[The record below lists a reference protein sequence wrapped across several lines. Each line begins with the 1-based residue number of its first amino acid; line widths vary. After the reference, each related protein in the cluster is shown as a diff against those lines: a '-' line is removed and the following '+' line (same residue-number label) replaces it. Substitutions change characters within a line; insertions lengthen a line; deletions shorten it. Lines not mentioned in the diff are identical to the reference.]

1 MWILMGDKNQYSGD
15 YTENNRGEQPQ
26 PTSQRPKKKAMSL
39 KKIFL
44 VALAGGVLGGG
55 IVIGGCAVYNRYS
68 SQTVTQDN
76 RKGKTVT
83 SNIKVT
89 ETNQA
94 TKAFNKVKNAVV
106 SVEAYSSSDNSLDS
120 LFGNFGSGKST
131 KETSESEGSGVIYK
145 KTGNTAFIVTN
156 NHVIAGSNKVE
167 VLMSNG
173 KKLSAT
179 VVGHDAI
186 SDLAVLKINA
196 QDVTE
201 VASFGNS
208 DDIQVGQ
215 TALAIGSPLGSE
227 YATSL
232 TEGIISAKKRT
243 IDVTNSQ
250 GVTTGQETVIQTDA
264 AINPGNSG
272 GPLINLAGQVI
283 GINSMKL
290 SSTGTGS
297 GSSTSVEG
305 MGFAIP
311 SNEVVSI
318 INQLVA
324 NGKVIR
330 PALGISLI
338 DLANIPE
345 EQQQSVLKLPS
356 NLTGGI
362 VVAKIN
368 DNSPLKGSGIQKG
381 DVIVSLGGKKVTGL
395 ASLREALYAHK
406 LGSTVEIGYYHN
418 GQEKTTK
425 VRLTLEA
432 NDQNT
437 TAASNEDGN

>member
-1 MWILMGDKNQYSGD
+1 MGDKNQYSGD
-15 YTENNRGEQPQ
+15 YTENNQVEQPQ
-26 PTSQRPKKKAMSL
+26 PAPQRPKKKAMSL
-39 KKIFL
+39 KKVFL

-106 SVEAYSSSDNSLDS
+106 SVEAYSSSDNSLYS
-120 LFGNFGSGKST
+120 LFGSFGGGKSA

-145 KTGNTAFIVTN
+145 KSGNTAFIVTN

-173 KKLSAT
+173 KKLPAT

-186 SDLAVLKINA
+186 SDLAVLKINS

-330 PALGISLI
+330 PALGLSLI
-338 DLANIPE
+338 DLNNIPE

-356 NLTGGI
+356 SVTGGI

>member
-1 MWILMGDKNQYSGD
+1 MGDKNQYSGD
-15 YTENNRGEQPQ
+15 YTENNQAEQPQ
-26 PTSQRPKKKAMSL
+26 PAPQRPRKKTMSL
-39 KKIFL
+39 KKVFL
-44 VALAGGVLGGG
+44 VALVGGVLGGG

-68 SQTVTQDN
+68 SQAVTQDN

-120 LFGNFGSGKST
+120 LFGNFGGGKSA

-156 NHVIAGSNKVE
+156 NHVIAGANKVE

-173 KKLSAT
+173 KKLPAT

-232 TEGIISAKKRT
+232 TEGIISAKKRM

-338 DLANIPE
+338 DLANVPE

-356 NLTGGI
+356 SVTGGI

-406 LGSTVEIGYYHN
+406 LGSTVEIGYYHD

-425 VRLTLEA
+425 IQLTLEA

-437 TAASNEDGN
+437 MAASNEDGN

>member
-1 MWILMGDKNQYSGD
+1 MGDKNQYSGD
-15 YTENNRGEQPQ
+15 YTENNQAEQPQ
-26 PTSQRPKKKAMSL
+26 PAPQRPKKKTMSL
-39 KKIFL
+39 KKVFL

-120 LFGNFGSGKST
+120 LFGNFGGGKSA

-173 KKLSAT
+173 KKLPAT

-338 DLANIPE
+338 DLANVPE

-356 NLTGGI
+356 SVTGGI

-406 LGSTVEIGYYHN
+406 LGSTVEIGYYHD

-425 VRLTLEA
+425 IQLTLEA

-437 TAASNEDGN
+437 MAASNEDGN

>member
-1 MWILMGDKNQYSGD
+1 MGDKNQYSGD
-15 YTENNRGEQPQ
+15 YTENNQVEQPQ
-26 PTSQRPKKKAMSL
+26 PAPQRPKKKTMSL
-39 KKIFL
+39 KKVFL

-83 SNIKVT
+83 SNIKET
-89 ETNQA
+89 ETKEP

-120 LFGNFGSGKST
+120 LFGNFGGGKSA

-145 KTGNTAFIVTN
+145 KSGNTAFIVTN

-173 KKLSAT
+173 KKLPAT

-338 DLANIPE
+338 DLNNIPE

-356 NLTGGI
+356 SVTGGI

-381 DVIVSLGGKKVTGL
+381 DVIVSLGGKNVTGL

-418 GQEKTTK
+418 GQEQTTK

>member
-1 MWILMGDKNQYSGD
+1 MGDKNQYSGD
-15 YTENNRGEQPQ
+15 YTENNQAEQPQ
-26 PTSQRPKKKAMSL
+26 PAPQRPRKKTMSL
-39 KKIFL
+39 KKVFL
-44 VALAGGVLGGG
+44 VALVGGVLGGG

-68 SQTVTQDN
+68 SQAVTQDN

-120 LFGNFGSGKST
+120 LFGNFGGGKSA

-173 KKLSAT
+173 KKLPAT

-356 NLTGGI
+356 SVTGGI

-406 LGSTVEIGYYHN
+406 LGSTVEIGYYHD

-425 VRLTLEA
+425 IQLTLEA

-437 TAASNEDGN
+437 MAASNEDGN

>member
-1 MWILMGDKNQYSGD
+1 MGDKNQYSGD
-15 YTENNRGEQPQ
+15 YTENNQVEQPQ
-26 PTSQRPKKKAMSL
+26 PAPQRPKKKTISL
-39 KKIFL
+39 KKVFL

-120 LFGNFGSGKST
+120 LFGNFGDGKSA

-156 NHVIAGSNKVE
+156 NHVIAGANKVE

-173 KKLSAT
+173 KKLPAT

-232 TEGIISAKKRT
+232 TEGIISAKKRM

-338 DLANIPE
+338 DLANVPE

-356 NLTGGI
+356 SVTGGI

-406 LGSTVEIGYYHN
+406 LGSTVEIGYYHD

-425 VRLTLEA
+425 IQLTLEA

-437 TAASNEDGN
+437 MAASNEDGN

>member
-1 MWILMGDKNQYSGD
+1 MNNNDKNQYNDD
-15 YTENNRGEQPQ
+15 YTERKSVS
-26 PTSQRPKKKAMSL
+26 PTKVPKKKIPFL
-39 KKIFL
+39 KIFL
-44 VALAGGVLGGG
+44 IALLGGLLGGG
-55 IVIGGCAVYNRYS
+55 GIIGGCALYQRYNG
-68 SQTVTQDN
+68 QAVTQDN

-94 TKAFNKVKNAVV
+94 TQAFNKVKNAVV
-106 SVEAYSSSDNSLDS
+106 SVEAYSSNNNTLDD
-120 LFGNFGSGKST
+120 LFGNAMGKQ

-145 KTGNTAFIVTN
+145 KDGNTAFIVTN

-167 VLMSNG
+167 VLMNDG
-173 KKLSAT
+173 KKLPAT

-186 SDLAVLKINA
+186 SDLAVLKINS

-208 DDIQVGQ
+208 NDIQVGQ
-215 TALAIGSPLGSE
+215 TVLAIGSPLGSQ

-232 TEGIISAKKRT
+232 TEGIISAKNRT

-250 GVTTGQETVIQTDA
+250 GVVTGQQTVIQTDA

-290 SSTGTGS
+290 SSTGTNGS
-297 GSSTSVEG
+297 ATAVEG

-318 INQLVA
+318 INQLVQ

-338 DLANIPE
+338 DLANVPE
-345 EQQQSVLKLPS
+345 DQQQQVLKLPS
-356 NLTGGI
+356 SVTGGV
-362 VVAKIN
+362 VVAKIST
-368 DNSPLKGSGIQKG
+368 NSPLKGSGIEKG
-381 DVIVSLGGKKVTGL
+381 DVIVGLGGKKVTDL

-406 LGSTVEIGYYHN
+406 VGQTVEIDYYHN
-418 GQEKTTK
+418 GQLKKTNVK
-425 VRLTLEA
+425 LTLQA
-432 NDQNT
+432 NDKNT
-437 TAASNEDGN
+437 SAPSNEGH

>member
-1 MWILMGDKNQYSGD
+1 MGDKNQYSGD
-15 YTENNRGEQPQ
+15 YTENNQAEQPQ
-26 PTSQRPKKKAMSL
+26 PAPQRPRKKTMSL
-39 KKIFL
+39 KKVFL
-44 VALAGGVLGGG
+44 VALVGGVLGGG

-68 SQTVTQDN
+68 SQAVTQDN

-120 LFGNFGSGKST
+120 LFGNFGGGKSA

-156 NHVIAGSNKVE
+156 NHVIAGANKVE

-173 KKLSAT
+173 KKLPAT

-232 TEGIISAKKRT
+232 TEGIISAKKRM

-338 DLANIPE
+338 DLNNIPE

-356 NLTGGI
+356 SVTGGI

-406 LGSTVEIGYYHN
+406 LGSTVEIGYYHD

-425 VRLTLEA
+425 IQLTLEA

-437 TAASNEDGN
+437 MAASNEDGN

>member
-1 MWILMGDKNQYSGD
+1 MGDKNQYSGD
-15 YTENNRGEQPQ
+15 YTENNQVEQPQ
-26 PTSQRPKKKAMSL
+26 PAPQRPKKKTMSL
-39 KKIFL
+39 KKVFL

-120 LFGNFGSGKST
+120 LFGNFGGGKSA

-156 NHVIAGSNKVE
+156 NHVIAGANKVE

-173 KKLSAT
+173 KKLPAT

-232 TEGIISAKKRT
+232 TEGIISAKKRM

-338 DLANIPE
+338 DLANVPE

-356 NLTGGI
+356 SVTGGI

-406 LGSTVEIGYYHN
+406 LGSTVEIGYYHD

-425 VRLTLEA
+425 IQLTLEA

-437 TAASNEDGN
+437 MAASNEDGN

>member
-1 MWILMGDKNQYSGD
+1 MIGFRYLN
-15 YTENNRGEQPQ
+15 
-26 PTSQRPKKKAMSL
+26 
-39 KKIFL
+39 
-44 VALAGGVLGGG
+44 VA
-55 IVIGGCAVYNRYS
+55 C
-68 SQTVTQDN
+68 
-76 RKGKTVT
+76 
-83 SNIKVT
+83 
-89 ETNQA
+89 
-94 TKAFNKVKNAVV
+94 
-106 SVEAYSSSDNSLDS
+106 
-120 LFGNFGSGKST
+120 
-131 KETSESEGSGVIYK
+131 
-145 KTGNTAFIVTN
+145 
-156 NHVIAGSNKVE
+156 
-167 VLMSNG
+167 NG
-173 KKLSAT
+173 KKLPAT

-338 DLANIPE
+338 DLANVPE

-356 NLTGGI
+356 SVTGGI

-406 LGSTVEIGYYHN
+406 LGSTVEIGYYHD

-425 VRLTLEA
+425 IQLTLEA

-437 TAASNEDGN
+437 MAASNEDGN

>member
-1 MWILMGDKNQYSGD
+1 MGDKNQYSGD
-15 YTENNRGEQPQ
+15 YTENNQVEQPQ
-26 PTSQRPKKKAMSL
+26 PAPQRPKKKTMSL
-39 KKIFL
+39 KKVFL

-120 LFGNFGSGKST
+120 LFGNFGGGKSA

-145 KTGNTAFIVTN
+145 KSGNTAFIVTN

-173 KKLSAT
+173 KKLPAT

-338 DLANIPE
+338 DLANVPE

-356 NLTGGI
+356 SVTGGI

-406 LGSTVEIGYYHN
+406 LGSTVEIGYYHD

-425 VRLTLEA
+425 IQLTLEA

-437 TAASNEDGN
+437 MAASNEDGN

>member
-1 MWILMGDKNQYSGD
+1 MGDKNQYSGD
-15 YTENNRGEQPQ
+15 YTENNQVEQPQ
-26 PTSQRPKKKAMSL
+26 PAPQRPKKKTISL
-39 KKIFL
+39 KKVFL

-120 LFGNFGSGKST
+120 LFGNFGGGKSA

-156 NHVIAGSNKVE
+156 NHVIAGANKVE

-173 KKLSAT
+173 KKLPAT

-232 TEGIISAKKRT
+232 TEGIISAKKRM

-338 DLANIPE
+338 DLANVPE

-356 NLTGGI
+356 SVTGGI

-406 LGSTVEIGYYHN
+406 LGSTVEIGYYHD

-425 VRLTLEA
+425 IQLTLEA

-437 TAASNEDGN
+437 MAASNEDGN

>member
-1 MWILMGDKNQYSGD
+1 MGDKNQYSGD
-15 YTENNRGEQPQ
+15 YTENNQVEQPQ
-26 PTSQRPKKKAMSL
+26 PAPQRPKKKTMSL
-39 KKIFL
+39 KKVFL

-89 ETNQA
+89 ETKHA
-94 TKAFNKVKNAVV
+94 PTAFNTVKNAVV

-120 LFGNFGSGKST
+120 LFGNFGGGKSA

-145 KTGNTAFIVTN
+145 KSGNTAFIVTN

-173 KKLSAT
+173 KKLPAT

-208 DDIQVGQ
+208 DDIQVWQ

-338 DLANIPE
+338 DLNNIPE

-356 NLTGGI
+356 SVTGGI

>member
-1 MWILMGDKNQYSGD
+1 MGDKNQYSGD
-15 YTENNRGEQPQ
+15 YTENNQVEQLQ
-26 PTSQRPKKKAMSL
+26 PAPQRPNKKTMSL
-39 KKIFL
+39 KKVFL
-44 VALAGGVLGGG
+44 VALAGGILGGG

-76 RKGKTVT
+76 QKGKTVT

-120 LFGNFGSGKST
+120 LFGNFGGGKSA

-173 KKLSAT
+173 KKLPAT

-338 DLANIPE
+338 DLANVPE
-345 EQQQSVLKLPS
+345 EQQQSVLNLPS
-356 NLTGGI
+356 SVTGGI

-406 LGSTVEIGYYHN
+406 LGSTVEVGYYHN

>member
-1 MWILMGDKNQYSGD
+1 MGDKNQYSGD
-15 YTENNRGEQPQ
+15 YTENNQVEQPQ
-26 PTSQRPKKKAMSL
+26 PAPQRPKKKTMSL
-39 KKIFL
+39 KKVFL
-44 VALAGGVLGGG
+44 VALVGGVLGGG

-68 SQTVTQDN
+68 SQAVTQDN

-120 LFGNFGSGKST
+120 LFGNFGGGKSA

-145 KTGNTAFIVTN
+145 KSGNTAFIVTN

-173 KKLSAT
+173 KKLPAT

-338 DLANIPE
+338 DLANVPE

-356 NLTGGI
+356 SVTGGI

-406 LGSTVEIGYYHN
+406 LGSTVEIGYYHD

-425 VRLTLEA
+425 IQLTLEA

-437 TAASNEDGN
+437 MAASNEDGN

>member
-1 MWILMGDKNQYSGD
+1 MGDKNQYSGD
-15 YTENNRGEQPQ
+15 YTENNQVEQLQ
-26 PTSQRPKKKAMSL
+26 PAPQRPNKKTMSL
-39 KKIFL
+39 KKVFL
-44 VALAGGVLGGG
+44 VALAGGILGGG

-120 LFGNFGSGKST
+120 LFGNFGGGKSA

-173 KKLSAT
+173 KKLPAT

-338 DLANIPE
+338 DLANVPE
-345 EQQQSVLKLPS
+345 EQQQSVLNLPS
-356 NLTGGI
+356 SVTGGI

-406 LGSTVEIGYYHN
+406 LGSTVEVGYYHN

>member
-1 MWILMGDKNQYSGD
+1 MGDKNQYSGD
-15 YTENNRGEQPQ
+15 YTENNQVEQPQ
-26 PTSQRPKKKAMSL
+26 PAPQRSKKKTMSL
-39 KKIFL
+39 KKVFL

-120 LFGNFGSGKST
+120 LFGNFGGGKSA

-145 KTGNTAFIVTN
+145 KSGNTAFIVTN

-173 KKLSAT
+173 KKLPAT

-324 NGKVIR
+324 NG
-330 PALGISLI
+330 PS
-338 DLANIPE
+338 
-345 EQQQSVLKLPS
+345 SV
-356 NLTGGI
+356 TGGI